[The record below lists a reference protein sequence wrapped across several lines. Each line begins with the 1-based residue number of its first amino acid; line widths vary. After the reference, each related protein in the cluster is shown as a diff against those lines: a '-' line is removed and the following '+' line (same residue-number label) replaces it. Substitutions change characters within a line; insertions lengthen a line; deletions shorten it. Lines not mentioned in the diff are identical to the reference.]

1 LPSKAIGDCKTL
13 CDSLA
18 ALRENMEIQNKNDEL
33 TKELLQSRREVTE
46 KTQLQRTIE
55 RFVDE
60 KLLCDLKLKLD
71 LRQHA
76 KTAVEHRR

>member
-1 LPSKAIGDCKTL
+1 MIVRNTFVN
-13 CDSLA
+13 SLV

-33 TKELLQSRREVTE
+33 TKELLQSRRELNE

-60 KLLCDLKLKLD
+60 ILPS
-71 LRQHA
+71 
-76 KTAVEHRR
+76 